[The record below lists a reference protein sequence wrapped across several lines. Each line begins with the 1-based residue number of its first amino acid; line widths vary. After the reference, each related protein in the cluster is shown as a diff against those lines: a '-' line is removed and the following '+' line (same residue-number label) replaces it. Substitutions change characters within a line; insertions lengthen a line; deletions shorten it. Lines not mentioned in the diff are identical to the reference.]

1 MNRFRRAWQ
10 ISHSNEQLLKWAEV
24 LGGQML
30 QKVAQTIAIFFFF
43 FFFWGGGGLFFF
55 GKLCSET
62 SSVFFFFF
70 LNSLFLSFLSFFLSF
85 FFFFK
90 DFMVYTTFWFNPNTG
105 LTTFFHWLTGQ
116 VYFSNW
122 FLHKPYVPVRC
133 RRISYGTDVS
143 YLLSTSSS
151 SVSHRS
157 STLYGHFLVTMCSL
171 LCFSCGRDQENGIKN
186 ACKTQRAS

>member
-24 LGGQML
+24 LGGQIL
-30 QKVAQTIAIFFFF
+30 QKVAQTIAIFIS
-43 FFFWGGGGLFFF
+43 FFFWGGGGTFFLWQAVQWDIFSLFFF
-55 GKLCSET
+55 R
-62 SSVFFFFF
+62 
-70 LNSLFLSFLSFFLSF
+70 
-85 FFFFK
+85 

-105 LTTFFHWLTGQ
+105 LTTFFHWLTGE

-143 YLLSTSSS
+143 YLLSSSSS

>member
-1 MNRFRRAWQ
+1 MGGSFRGPNVAEGG
-10 ISHSNEQLLKWAEV
+10 SNNSN
-24 LGGQML
+24 
-30 QKVAQTIAIFFFF
+30 FFFF
-43 FFFWGGGGLFFF
+43 FGGGGAFFLWQAVQWDIFSLFFF
-55 GKLCSET
+55 
-62 SSVFFFFF
+62 FFFFF

-171 LCFSCGRDQENGIKN
+171 LCFSCGWDQENGIKN

>member
-1 MNRFRRAWQ
+1 
-10 ISHSNEQLLKWAEV
+10 
-24 LGGQML
+24 ML
-30 QKVAQTIAIFFFF
+30 QKVAQTIAIFF
-43 FFFWGGGGLFFF
+43 WEGGGLFFF

-62 SSVFFFFF
+62 SSVFFFF
-70 LNSLFLSFLSFFLSF
+70 NSLFLFFLSCFLFFFLFSFFLF
-85 FFFFK
+85 FFR

-105 LTTFFHWLTGQ
+105 LTTFFHWLTGE

-143 YLLSTSSS
+143 YLLSSSSS